1 MMDINDKSYIFPYIA
16 ADFKCAKCGKR
27 LGVKPAKSTELTG
40 FTNDYQNSFGEGK
53 SSYAATFTLEVSP
66 CKTCIEK
73 VTEPARIL
81 ANAVKALQG

>member
-1 MMDINDKSYIFPYIA
+1 MDIKSNIVPFIA
-16 ADFKCAKCGKR
+16 ADFKCSECGER
-27 LGVKPAKSTELTG
+27 LGVKPKKSTELTG
-40 FTNDYQNSFGEGK
+40 FTNDYESSFGGDK
-53 SSYAATFTLEVSP
+53 SFYAATFTLEVSP